1 MGTGNTFENSGER
14 GRKRKLRGLQ
24 TAPQSPETR
33 FFPYREIVPEFSVF
47 CRSLYAPLPTHL
59 RVNTLKAS
67 PTGIRVRLERR
78 GLSVAP
84 VDQTGLVLRAASLPQ
99 PGTLVEYALGLFH
112 PQALSSVV
120 TALAVAPAPDHLVLD
135 LCASPGSKTSLLAQ
149 LMKNRGLLVAND
161 SSSTRIAT
169 LTANLKRLG
178 VVNTVVTC
186 YSGQQFP
193 LHSRF
198 HRVLVDVPCSAEGT
212 LRTGVQ
218 GRLPA
223 TIRPRPRLMALQR
236 SLLLRAFD
244 LLEPGGMLVYST
256 CTYNPQENEAA
267 IQYLLQ
273 ERPARVEPIG
283 LGFPHSPGL
292 TRWQEALYDPSIQ
305 HCWRIYPHQL
315 DTVGFFLARVTR
327 AF

>member
-1 MGTGNTFENSGER
+1 MASGKTSARPERR
-14 GRKRKLRGLQ
+14 GRKRRLRRQ
-24 TAPQSPETR
+24 TLPQPPEAR
-33 FFPYREIVPEFSVF
+33 FSRYREIIPEFSAF
-47 CRSLYAPLPTHL
+47 CRSLDAPLPTHL

-67 PTGIRVRLERR
+67 ATEIRLRLERR
-78 GLSVAP
+78 GLSLAL
-84 VDQTGLVLRAASLPQ
+84 VDQTDLVLRAASLPQ

-120 TALAVAPAPDHLVLD
+120 TALAMAPAPDHLVLD

-149 LMKNRGLLVAND
+149 LMKNQGLVVAND
-161 SSSTRIAT
+161 GNSTRIAT

-178 VVNTVVTC
+178 VTNTVVTC

-193 LHSRF
+193 LHGRF

-218 GRLPA
+218 GSLPP
-223 TIRPRPRLMALQR
+223 TILPRPGLMVLQR

-244 LLEPGGMLVYST
+244 LLAPGGMLVYAT
-256 CTYNPQENEAA
+256 CTYDPHENEGA
-267 IQYLLQ
+267 IQFLLE
-273 ERPARVEPIG
+273 ERPARVEPID

-292 TRWQEALYDPSIQ
+292 TRWQEIMYAPSIR

-315 DTVGFFLARVTR
+315 DTVGFFLARVAR
-327 AF
+327 DF

>member
-1 MGTGNTFENSGER
+1 MGTGNTSEHSGGR
-14 GRKRKLRGLQ
+14 GRKGRSRGFQAL
-24 TAPQSPETR
+24 PQSPETR
-33 FFPYREIVPEFSVF
+33 FFRYREIVPDFSAF

-67 PTGIRVRLERR
+67 PTEIRLRLERR
-78 GLSVAP
+78 GLSLARVE
-84 VDQTGLVLRAASLPQ
+84 QTDLVLEAASLPQ

-112 PQALSSVV
+112 PQGLSSVV
-120 TALAVAPAPDHLVLD
+120 TALALAPAPDHLMLD

-149 LMKNRGLLVAND
+149 LMKNQGIVVAND

-178 VVNTVVTC
+178 VTNTIVTR

-193 LHSRF
+193 LHGRF

-212 LRTGVQ
+212 LRTGVH
-218 GRLPA
+218 GTLSA
-223 TIRPRPRLMALQR
+223 TVRPRPGLMMLQR

-256 CTYNPQENEAA
+256 CTYDPQENEGV
-267 IQYLLQ
+267 IQFLLE
-273 ERPARVEPIG
+273 ERPARVEPID
-283 LGFPHSPGL
+283 LDFPHSPGL
-292 TRWQEALYDPSIQ
+292 ARWQETMYDPSIQ

-315 DTVGFFLARVTR
+315 DTVGFFLARVAR
-327 AF
+327 DS

>member
-1 MGTGNTFENSGER
+1 MGTGKTSENSGGR
-14 GRKRKLRGLQ
+14 GRKRRLRGFQ
-24 TAPQSPETR
+24 TVPQPPETR
-33 FFPYREIVPEFSVF
+33 FFRYREIVPEFSAF

-67 PTGIRVRLERR
+67 PTEIRLRLERR
-78 GLSVAP
+78 GLSVAL
-84 VDQTGLVLRAASLPQ
+84 VDQTDLVLWAGSLPQ

-120 TALAVAPAPDHLVLD
+120 TALAVAPVPGHLVLD

-149 LMKNRGLLVAND
+149 LMKNRGLVVAND
-161 SSSTRIAT
+161 SNSTRIAT

-178 VVNTVVTC
+178 VANTVVTC

-193 LHSRF
+193 LHGRF

-212 LRTGVQ
+212 LRTDVQ
-218 GRLPA
+218 GTLPA
-223 TIRPRPRLMALQR
+223 TIRPRPGLVRLQR

-256 CTYNPQENEAA
+256 CTYDPQENEGA
-267 IQYLLQ
+267 IQFLLD
-273 ERPARVEPIG
+273 ERPARVLRVHLRQHRFELFVWRRLTKRERDHAKQNLSG
-283 LGFPHSPGL
+283 HSAVHHSFCRHRTGVI
-292 TRWQEALYDPSIQ
+292 E
-305 HCWRIYPHQL
+305 
-315 DTVGFFLARVTR
+315 
-327 AF
+327 